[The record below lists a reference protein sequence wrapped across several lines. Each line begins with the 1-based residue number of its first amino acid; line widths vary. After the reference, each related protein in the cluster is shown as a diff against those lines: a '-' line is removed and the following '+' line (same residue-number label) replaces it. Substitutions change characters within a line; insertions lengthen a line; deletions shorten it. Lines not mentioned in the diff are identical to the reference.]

1 MSHMKVY
8 SKFLNTYKNTPD
20 NIKMIM
26 YSYQVGFISEIQGFF
41 NIHKLLREFY
51 KINNSKIKTTTVS
64 LNTEIGKIQ
73 YPFMI

>member
-1 MSHMKVY
+1 
-8 SKFLNTYKNTPD
+8 
-20 NIKMIM
+20 MIM
-26 YSYQVGFISEIQGFF
+26 YNYQVGLIPEIQGFF

-51 KINNSKIKTTTVS
+51 QINNSRIKTTIVS